1 MLFTYCVS
9 VVSYWAGRVCCSHIV
24 FLFLVTGQAGYVVR
38 IIVFLFLVTGQA
50 VYVVHILCFCC

>member
-24 FLFLVTGQAGYVVR
+24 FLFLATGQAG
-38 IIVFLFLVTGQA
+38 
-50 VYVVHILCFCC
+50 YVVHILCFCS